1 MELRPRCA
9 TCRQTGHTVCPV
21 PVIPVVTHRVISRI
35 APRVT
40 QVKCCSFC
48 SMPGHYKP
56 KCEKYK
62 IFVEEVK
69 PHDADHFMIVVVDQM
84 LAQMHKM
91 FSRFLKSNFT
101 SEQMLQVFQQSD
113 IWFRYIVQLFLQA
126 FDEQVM
132 QPPRQQRQQQQ
143 QQPRQQQQQPYQEK
157 ISLELCANTSRKHVE
172 CGICLSDDIP
182 CSKMVKLGCGHEFC
196 GGCAEK
202 FINVKPC
209 CAFCRADVKKVIV
222 ASKTMQTKFKKNKK
236 FIGKPTDSALLM
248 SPMTPSL

>member
-1 MELRPRCA
+1 MELRPRCI
-9 TCRQTGHTVCPV
+9 TCRQTGHTVCPI
-21 PVIPVVTHRVISRI
+21 PVIPVVVASRVASRVRN
-35 APRVT
+35 RVT

-48 SMPGHYKP
+48 GIPGHYKP

-69 PHDADHFMIVVVDQM
+69 PQDADHFMIVVVDQM
-84 LAQMHKM
+84 LKEMQRLFFQFIK
-91 FSRFLKSNFT
+91 SRFSA
-101 SEQMLQVFQQSD
+101 QQIFQ
-113 IWFRYIVQLFLQA
+113 IFRISLGGFRHFVQLFLQA

-132 QPPRQQRQQQQ
+132 QQ
-143 QQPRQQQQQPYQEK
+143 QQPQPQQPYQEK
-157 ISLELCANTSRKHVE
+157 IALELCANTSRKHAE
-172 CGICLSDDIP
+172 CGICLSDNIP

-209 CAFCRADVKKVIV
+209 CAFCRADVKQVIV

-236 FIGKPTDSALLM
+236 FSCV
-248 SPMTPSL
+248 

>member
-21 PVIPVVTHRVISRI
+21 SVIPVVAPRI
-35 APRVT
+35 APRIASRVASRVT

-91 FSRFLKSNFT
+91 FSQFLKNQFSAPQILQIF
-101 SEQMLQVFQQSD
+101 QMS
-113 IWFRYIVQLFLQA
+113 IEGFRHFVQIFLQA
-126 FDEQVM
+126 FDEQMM
-132 QPPRQQRQQQQ
+132 QPH
-143 QQPRQQQQQPYQEK
+143 QQPHQHQQPPQEK

-209 CAFCRADVKKVIV
+209 CAFCRADVKQVIV

-236 FIGKPTDSALLM
+236 FSCV
-248 SPMTPSL
+248 

>member
-21 PVIPVVTHRVISRI
+21 PVIPVPRVTSRI

-40 QVKCCSFC
+40 VRVASQIKCCSFC

-84 LAQMHKM
+84 LKEMQRM
-91 FSRFLKSNFT
+91 FFQFLKSQFID
-101 SEQMLQVFQQSD
+101 QQILQIFHQSD
-113 IWFRYIVQLFLQA
+113 IWFRHFVQIFLQA

-132 QPPRQQRQQQQ
+132 QPDQQQQVPHQQQ
-143 QQPRQQQQQPYQEK
+143 QQPPHDK
-157 ISLELCANTSRKHVE
+157 IALELSANTSRKHVE

-236 FIGKPTDSALLM
+236 FIGKP
-248 SPMTPSL
+248 

>member
-9 TCRQTGHTVCPV
+9 TCRQAGHTVCPQVAV
-21 PVIPVVTHRVISRI
+21 PVAVPKRKSRVVIPV
-35 APRVT
+35 APRVA
-40 QVKCCSFC
+40 KCCSFC

-69 PHDADHFMIVVVDQM
+69 PQDADQFMIVVVDQALKEM
-84 LAQMHKM
+84 QKL
-91 FSRFLKSNFT
+91 FSRFIKNQFT
-101 SEQMLQVFQQSD
+101 SAQTVQIFQQSD
-113 IWFRYIVQLFLQA
+113 VWFRYIVQLFLQA

-132 QPPRQQRQQQQ
+132 QPHQQQSQ
-143 QQPRQQQQQPYQEK
+143 QQSHQP
-157 ISLELCANTSRKHVE
+157 ITLELCANTSRKRVE

-182 CSKMVKLGCGHEFC
+182 CTKMVKLGCGHEFC
-196 GGCAEK
+196 GDCAEK

-209 CAFCRADVKKVIV
+209 CAFCRADVQKVSV

-236 FIGKPTDSALLM
+236 FCCV
-248 SPMTPSL
+248 

>member
-21 PVIPVVTHRVISRI
+21 PVIPVVTVRIASRI

-40 QVKCCSFC
+40 KCCSFC

-84 LAQMHKM
+84 LKEMQRLFFRFIKNQFSARQILQIFQM
-91 FSRFLKSNFT
+91 SI
-101 SEQMLQVFQQSD
+101 EG
-113 IWFRYIVQLFLQA
+113 FRHFVQIFLQA

-132 QPPRQQRQQQQ
+132 QPQQQQVQQPQPQQPQRQQPQ
-143 QQPRQQQQQPYQEK
+143 RQQQPYQEK

-209 CAFCRADVKKVIV
+209 CAFCRADVKQVIV

-248 SPMTPSL
+248 SPSL

>member
-21 PVIPVVTHRVISRI
+21 PVIPVVTVRIASRI

-56 KCEKYK
+56 RCEKYK

-69 PHDADHFMIVVVDQM
+69 PQDADHFMIVVVDQM

-91 FSRFLKSNFT
+91 FSRFLNNQFSAQQILQIF
-101 SEQMLQVFQQSD
+101 QMS
-113 IWFRYIVQLFLQA
+113 IEGFRHFVQIFLQA

-132 QPPRQQRQQQQ
+132 QPQQQQVQQQPRQQRQQPQQ
-143 QQPRQQQQQPYQEK
+143 QRQQPQQQRQQQQPYQEK

-209 CAFCRADVKKVIV
+209 CAFCRADVKQVIV

-236 FIGKPTDSALLM
+236 FSCV
-248 SPMTPSL
+248 

>member
-21 PVIPVVTHRVISRI
+21 PIIPVVTVRIASRVASRI

-40 QVKCCSFC
+40 KCCSFC

-84 LAQMHKM
+84 LKEMQRLFFRFIKNQFSARQILQIFQM
-91 FSRFLKSNFT
+91 SI
-101 SEQMLQVFQQSD
+101 EG
-113 IWFRYIVQLFLQA
+113 FRHFVQIFLQA

-132 QPPRQQRQQQQ
+132 QPPPQQQQRQPQQ
-143 QQPRQQQQQPYQEK
+143 QQPPDK
-157 ISLELCANTSRKHVE
+157 IALELCANTSRKHAE
-172 CGICLSDDIP
+172 CGICLSDNIP

-209 CAFCRADVKKVIV
+209 CAFCRADVKKVSV
-222 ASKTMQTKFKKNKK
+222 GSEVVLSKYKKN
-236 FIGKPTDSALLM
+236 
-248 SPMTPSL
+248 SLFVEC

>member
-21 PVIPVVTHRVISRI
+21 PVIPVPRVTSRI

-40 QVKCCSFC
+40 VRVASQVKCCSFC

-91 FSRFLKSNFT
+91 FSRFLKNQFSARQILQIF
-101 SEQMLQVFQQSD
+101 QMS
-113 IWFRYIVQLFLQA
+113 IEGFRHFVQIFLQA

-132 QPPRQQRQQQQ
+132 QPQQPQQ
-143 QQPRQQQQQPYQEK
+143 QQPPQQVPY
-157 ISLELCANTSRKHVE
+157 IALELCANTSRKHVE

-236 FIGKPTDSALLM
+236 FI
-248 SPMTPSL
+248 

>member
-21 PVIPVVTHRVISRI
+21 AVAVAVPKRKSRVAPRSV
-35 APRVT
+35 APRVA
-40 QVKCCSFC
+40 KCCSFC

-69 PHDADHFMIVVVDQM
+69 PQDADQFMIVVVDQM
-84 LAQMHKM
+84 LKEMQKM
-91 FSRFLKSNFT
+91 FSQFLKNRFT
-101 SEQMLQVFQQSD
+101 SEQILQVFQQPVV
-113 IWFRYIVQLFLQA
+113 WFRHMVQLFLQA

-132 QPPRQQRQQQQ
+132 QPHQQQSQ
-143 QQPRQQQQQPYQEK
+143 QQSHQP
-157 ISLELCANTSRKHVE
+157 IALELCANTSRKRVE

-182 CSKMVKLGCGHEFC
+182 CTKMVKLGCGHEFC
-196 GGCAEK
+196 GDCAEK

-209 CAFCRADVKKVIV
+209 CAFCRADVQKVSV
-222 ASKTMQTKFKKNKK
+222 ASKTMQAKFKKNNK
-236 FIGKPTDSALLM
+236 FCCV
-248 SPMTPSL
+248 

>member
-21 PVIPVVTHRVISRI
+21 PVIPVVTVRI
-35 APRVT
+35 ASRVT
-40 QVKCCSFC
+40 VRSQVKCCSFC

-91 FSRFLKSNFT
+91 FSRFLKNQFSARQILQIF
-101 SEQMLQVFQQSD
+101 QMS
-113 IWFRYIVQLFLQA
+113 IEGFRHFVQIFLQA

-132 QPPRQQRQQQQ
+132 QPPPQQQPPQQRQQPQRQQPQQRQPQQRQPQQQQ
-143 QQPRQQQQQPYQEK
+143 QQPPDK
-157 ISLELCANTSRKHVE
+157 IALELCANTSRKHVE

-196 GGCAEK
+196 GGCAER

-209 CAFCRADVKKVIV
+209 CAFCRADVKQVIV

-236 FIGKPTDSALLM
+236 FSCV
-248 SPMTPSL
+248 

>member
-21 PVIPVVTHRVISRI
+21 PVIPVVAPRIASRI
-35 APRVT
+35 ASRVTPRVT

-91 FSRFLKSNFT
+91 FSRFLKNQFSAQQILQIF
-101 SEQMLQVFQQSD
+101 QMS
-113 IWFRYIVQLFLQA
+113 IEGFRHFVQIFLQA

-132 QPPRQQRQQQQ
+132 QPQQQQ
-143 QQPRQQQQQPYQEK
+143 EQHPPPDK

-248 SPMTPSL
+248 SPSL

>member
-1 MELRPRCA
+1 
-9 TCRQTGHTVCPV
+9 
-21 PVIPVVTHRVISRI
+21 
-35 APRVT
+35 
-40 QVKCCSFC
+40 
-48 SMPGHYKP
+48 MPGHYKP

-91 FSRFLKSNFT
+91 FSRFLKNQFSARQILQIF
-101 SEQMLQVFQQSD
+101 QMS
-113 IWFRYIVQLFLQA
+113 IEGFRHFVQIFLQA

-132 QPPRQQRQQQQ
+132 QPPQQQQPQQQQPQQRQPQQRQPQQRQPQQQQ
-143 QQPRQQQQQPYQEK
+143 QQPPDK
-157 ISLELCANTSRKHVE
+157 IALELCANTSRKHVE

-209 CAFCRADVKKVIV
+209 CAFCRADVKKVSVGSEVVLSKYKENRLFV
-222 ASKTMQTKFKKNKK
+222 AC
-236 FIGKPTDSALLM
+236 
-248 SPMTPSL
+248 

>member
-1 MELRPRCA
+1 MELRPRCT
-9 TCRQTGHTVCPV
+9 TCRQTGHTVCPAVVV
-21 PVIPVVTHRVISRI
+21 PAPAVQRRSRV
-35 APRVT
+35 APQVRT
-40 QVKCCSFC
+40 SQVKCCSFC

-69 PHDADHFMIVVVDQM
+69 PHDADHFMIVVVDRLLKDMQN
-84 LAQMHKM
+84 M
-91 FSRFLKSNFT
+91 FSRFLKSQFNNQ
-101 SEQMLQVFQQSD
+101 QMLQIFEMSD
-113 IWFRYIVQLFLQA
+113 EGFRHFVQIFLQA

-132 QPPRQQRQQQQ
+132 QPQQPQQPQQQ
-143 QQPRQQQQQPYQEK
+143 QQPQP
-157 ISLELCANTSRKHVE
+157 IALELCANTSRKHVE

-196 GGCAEK
+196 GGCVEK

-209 CAFCRADVKKVIV
+209 CAFCRANVKKVIV

-236 FIGKPTDSALLM
+236 FCCV
-248 SPMTPSL
+248 